1 MVFFK
6 SANLPGA
13 RGRSNYYSSILLRD
27 LCKAVANLNTP
38 RNSRLTFHSPWS
50 GAHQR
55 RAAVRSTAAL
65 YELVSPVAKLR
76 EAFLIQKL
84 FEDLWPGFQCQAHE
98 LYPVFVSSAI
108 SSIKTVRP
116 GSPSVKNLTAFAFAY
131 CRWDSRA
138 QTSA

>member
-6 SANLPGA
+6 SAKLPGA

-38 RNSRLTFHSPWS
+38 RNSRLTFHSLGQMPTTEEPQCGPLRLFMNWFRPWRNC
-50 GAHQR
+50 G
-55 RAAVRSTAAL
+55 
-65 YELVSPVAKLR
+65 
-76 EAFLIQKL
+76 KL
-84 FEDLWPGFQCQAHE
+84 FLFRSYLRTFGPDSSARHMSSILPSI
-98 LYPVFVSSAI
+98 SSAI